1 VVAQHTTLVSSA
13 PWSSTTRET
22 SLTQVAPKVTTPAT
36 TGSSTRTSAVP
47 TRLASA
53 GGGDGGQS
61 TTSGSGLSGGAKIAI
76 GVCSGLALVTLISVA
91 LLCLYRRKRRRTHLG
106 LAKNIPSSGSPTPLI
121 STTNSA
127 ASGGAPLTPPL
138 RLRDRRFL
146 PSILRPGN
154 RSPSPPLTPLTPAY
168 GGYSPHHR
176 LHPSSGGVFP
186 SSPICSPT
194 TNKLVPRHEKTPRV
208 NGASLGIGASE
219 SAAGIL
225 PPSAFA
231 LPALPGTA
239 TSRGSLSSY
248 GGASST
254 TGHSSLRHEVA
265 PQLSA
270 GNDSGSSTGPEV
282 GTGAGTATGVCAGAP
297 PSFPNRPPR
306 PHDAPLEIPD
316 LVSPAS
322 PLSPLSA
329 VSASTLPLG
338 PPSNR
343 ALPPPPPP
351 PPFLAGEAGAGNTA
365 SFTAV
370 GGRSL
375 IPRGV
380 TVLREWEGEGEG
392 EGNTEDG
399 RPQMRDD
406 EDGDGDGGE
415 YKYEGGDGYVPRG
428 SWGSWSG
435 TISGSGP
442 RRPGERDVD
451 G

>member
-1 VVAQHTTLVSSA
+1 M
-13 PWSSTTRET
+13 
-22 SLTQVAPKVTTPAT
+22 
-36 TGSSTRTSAVP
+36 
-47 TRLASA
+47 
-53 GGGDGGQS
+53 
-61 TTSGSGLSGGAKIAI
+61 
-76 GVCSGLALVTLISVA
+76 A
-91 LLCLYRRKRRRTHLG
+91 LLRLYRKKRRRAPHHRFLRTHLR
-106 LAKNIPSSGSPTPLI
+106 LTKNIPPSGSPTPLI

-168 GGYSPHHR
+168 GGYRPHHH

-208 NGASLGIGASE
+208 NGASFGIGASE

-231 LPALPGTA
+231 LPALPVTA
-239 TSRGSLSSY
+239 TSRGSLISY

-270 GNDSGSSTGPEV
+270 GNGSGSSTGPGV
-282 GTGAGTATGVCAGAP
+282 GTGTGTAAGVYTGAP
-297 PSFPNRPPR
+297 PRSPNRPPR

-329 VSASTLPLG
+329 VSASSSPLG
-338 PPSNR
+338 PPPNR
-343 ALPPPPPP
+343 ALPPP
-351 PPFLAGEAGAGNTA
+351 PPFLAGEAGGSNTA
-365 SFTAV
+365 SFTAI

-380 TVLREWEGEGEG
+380 TVLREWEG
-392 EGNTEDG
+392 NTEDG
-399 RPQMRDD
+399 RPQKRND
-406 EDGDGDGGE
+406 EDGDGGE
-415 YKYEGGDGYVPRG
+415 YRYEGGDGYVPRG

-435 TISGSGP
+435 TISDSGP